1 MIVTPPVQAYIN
13 RINSRLVFKIK
24 DGYNLELKMFETMK
38 IFGSTKNLINKT
50 QKEKT
55 YQVSK

>member
-38 IFGSTKNLINKT
+38 IFGGTKNLINKT

-55 YQVSK
+55 YQVLK

>member
-1 MIVTPPVQAYIN
+1 MIVTPPVQAYSN

-55 YQVSK
+55 YQVLK

>member
-55 YQVSK
+55 YQVLK